1 MRRWPSVGKPDKIR
15 DAALEEFAAR
25 GVDSTSLREVASRA
39 GVSVGL
45 IQHHFGSKAVLAE
58 AVERHVTNL
67 LRTALASGPG
77 AVTVDDFGEQVT
89 ALLKKHPAVVDYLAR
104 SVVDEAPFGSTIFD
118 TLIEMGIAR
127 WERRCEEGHTVPD
140 LDTPW
145 AAINVVA
152 LLIGTILLRP
162 HIERQLPA
170 PLLSPAQMA
179 RWQDA
184 VNKLLA
190 QGYSR

>member
-1 MRRWPSVGKPDKIR
+1 MRRWPRVGKPDKIR
-15 DAALEEFAAR
+15 AAALVEFAAR
-25 GVDSTSLREVASRA
+25 GVEATSLREVASRA

-45 IQHHFGSKAVLAE
+45 IQHHFGSKAVLVE
-58 AVERHVTNL
+58 AVDRHVTDL

-77 AVTVDDFGEQVT
+77 AVTVDDFGEQVM
-89 ALLKKHPAVVDYLAR
+89 ALLVQHPGVVDYLAR
-104 SVVDEAPFGSTIFD
+104 SLVDETPFGSMIFD
-118 TLIEMGIAR
+118 NLIEMGIAR
-127 WERRCEEGHTVPD
+127 WERRSKEGHTVAD

-145 AAINVVA
+145 AAINVIA
-152 LLIGTILLRP
+152 LFIGTVLLRS

-170 PLLSPAQMA
+170 SLLSPAQMV
-179 RWQDA
+179 RWGTA